1 MSLFLNTSNHDDED
15 AQSISSA
22 ASPRLTPSPLA
33 MEPGYPS
40 AGRSFSGYSSTS
52 SLTSSSNLSSVSKAT
67 SISSTTSRRRGY
79 VRPQGATFAPS
90 AKNRDSVMSLGSI
103 AHLQYYFARTGLL
116 DGRTGQ
122 FVRKKENGEYDI
134 PKLSVRTPTE
144 TLASPIEDEGALLWE
159 AAKEDGED
167 IMLPPTVST
176 YRSGTQYVPPPPSQ
190 QVLKR
195 DLVESLE
202 NALHALEA
210 SEQSS
215 KGEETPTQG
224 FYELEGLQI
233 LDTTTLAIRAARQY
247 YTHHPNPQRL
257 ASIKPDAEIRKQLYE
272 VLEVLK
278 KLAARNFAG
287 GMRED
292 ERLTILVWVSDVGMM
307 IDREAKLEENERRQ
321 RKHWQWIDDSNWI
334 GDHEG
339 RLGDFLSF
347 LLQEADVPDVDF
359 RPELDDKFWHS
370 FIDGKRL
377 IRMHN
382 AAVKKSKRQF
392 GYIEKCHE
400 DVNKPYRRAENIR
413 YWLKAAE
420 LRYEMKGLK
429 LDVLATVNA
438 VLGDDASKTT
448 LNAFK
453 ETIFKWL
460 DGVRVDL
467 TKDWNGD
474 EEKRLHAR
482 ARSLALASP
491 LGSPSK
497 GTKPKEEIP
506 PLPGKEN
513 EPPLPSSP

>member
-1 MSLFLNTSNHDDED
+1 
-15 AQSISSA
+15 
-22 ASPRLTPSPLA
+22 
-33 MEPGYPS
+33 
-40 AGRSFSGYSSTS
+40 
-52 SLTSSSNLSSVSKAT
+52 
-67 SISSTTSRRRGY
+67 
-79 VRPQGATFAPS
+79 
-90 AKNRDSVMSLGSI
+90 MSLGSI

-134 PKLSVRTPTE
+134 PKLSVRPTSGSFE
-144 TLASPIEDEGALLWE
+144 SPIEDEGALLWE

-190 QVLKR
+190 QALKR
-195 DLVESLE
+195 ELVDSLE

-210 SEQSS
+210 TESTDKSE
-215 KGEETPTQG
+215 EVPTQG

-257 ASIKPDAEIRKQLYE
+257 ASIKSDPEIRKQLYE

-278 KLAARNFAG
+278 KMASRTFAG
-287 GMRED
+287 GLREE
-292 ERLTILVWVSDVGMM
+292 ERLKILVWVSDVGMM
-307 IDREAKLEENERRQ
+307 IDREAKLEENERRKRRQ
-321 RKHWQWIDDSNWI
+321 WQWIDDSNWI
-334 GDHEG
+334 EDQEG
-339 RLGDFLSF
+339 RTLDFLSF
-347 LLQEADVPDVDF
+347 LLQEAELAGEDVNPA
-359 RPELDDKFWHS
+359 LDDKFWHS
-370 FIDGKRL
+370 LTDGKRL

-392 GYIEKCHE
+392 GFIEKCHE

-413 YWLKAAE
+413 FWLKAAE
-420 LRYEMKGLK
+420 LRFEIKGLK
-429 LDVLATVNA
+429 LDVLGTVNA
-438 VLGDDASKTT
+438 AAGDASSAAILDT
-448 LNAFK
+448 FK
-453 ETIFKWL
+453 QTIFKWL
-460 DGVRVDL
+460 DGVRIDL

-497 GTKPKEEIP
+497 GRAGKEDTPP

-513 EPPLPSSP
+513 QPPLPSSPLAT

>member
-1 MSLFLNTSNHDDED
+1 
-15 AQSISSA
+15 
-22 ASPRLTPSPLA
+22 
-33 MEPGYPS
+33 
-40 AGRSFSGYSSTS
+40 
-52 SLTSSSNLSSVSKAT
+52 
-67 SISSTTSRRRGY
+67 
-79 VRPQGATFAPS
+79 
-90 AKNRDSVMSLGSI
+90 MSLGSI

-116 DGRTGQ
+116 DGRSGQ

-134 PKLSVRTPTE
+134 PKLSLQRAPE
-144 TLASPIEDEGALLWE
+144 TFESPIEDEGALLWE

-190 QVLKR
+190 QALKR
-195 DLVESLE
+195 DLVETLE

-210 SEQSS
+210 TEQTAQS
-215 KGEETPTQG
+215 EETPTQG

-278 KLAARNFAG
+278 KLASRNFAG
-287 GMRED
+287 GIREE
-292 ERLTILVWVSDVGMM
+292 ERLIILVWVSDVGMI
-307 IDREAKLEENERRQ
+307 IDKEAKFEETERRKRRQ
-321 RKHWQWIDDSNWI
+321 WQWIDDSNWI
-334 GDHEG
+334 GDHDG
-339 RLGDFLSF
+339 RRNDFLSF
-347 LLQEADVPDVDF
+347 LLGEIDVPEDDLY
-359 RPELDDKFWHS
+359 PELDDTFWLS
-370 FIDGKRL
+370 LIDGKKL
-377 IRMHN
+377 IKMHN

-392 GYIEKCHE
+392 GHIEKCHD

-420 LRYEMKGLK
+420 LRFEIKGLK
-429 LDVLATVNA
+429 LDVLATVNTIA
-438 VLGDDASKTT
+438 GDESSKAT

-453 ETIFKWL
+453 ETVFRWL
-460 DGVRVDL
+460 DGVRIDL

-474 EEKRLHAR
+474 EERRLHAR

-497 GTKPKEEIP
+497 GTKSKEEVP
-506 PLPGKEN
+506 PLPDKEN
-513 EPPLPSSP
+513 QPPTTPSSPLTR